1 MKNQR
6 KSAGFTLVETLV
18 SLVILVMLISVVSV
32 GVDTAMRA
40 YRSITFAS
48 ESDLLSSTI
57 QASLSDILRFA
68 VCEEGDPEADGAE
81 FSITNESYGM
91 SKGSLFLD
99 NENGRI
105 MVNLGGASEHGSD
118 DTFFLVND
126 GAYTSMK
133 ITSFTIRYENGL
145 FSGSYTI
152 ESANGQFTKTKDYTF
167 RTLKAK

>member
-6 KSAGFTLVETLV
+6 KSSGFTLVETLV

-40 YRSITFAS
+40 YQSITFAS

-57 QASLSDILRFA
+57 QSALSDILRFA
-68 VCEEGDPEADGAE
+68 VCEEGEAGEDSGQL
-81 FSITNESYGM
+81 SITNESYGL

-99 NENGRI
+99 NDNGRI
-105 MVNLGGASEHGSD
+105 MVNSGGTLEHEGG

-133 ITSFTIRYENGL
+133 ISNFTLKYENGL

-152 ESANGQFTKTKDYTF
+152 ESANGRLMKTKDYAF